1 MMLGLLFGSLIGG
14 RLSDRFGRK
23 LTMIVSMVI
32 IIPSVMFGNYFF
44 IIIYDIKSG
53 FLFLKNHF

>member
-44 IIIYDIKSG
+44 SSDFFYNNI
-53 FLFLKNHF
+53 